1 MKQIKKIF
9 LLVFCLIFL
18 LTVSSCGS
26 TTGSFEANTVGSPNK
41 TEQIDTVSQEEA
53 EAIVEDLPEYSGE
66 PYAIVADNEPDF
78 SDAEFQTEAYEEY
91 SELDELGRCGTA
103 KANIGEELMPTKDR
117 ESISEVK
124 PSGWI
129 NKEYDEVDGG
139 YLYNRCHLIG
149 FQLTAE
155 NANEENLITGTR
167 YMNTEGML
175 PFENMVADYIRET
188 DNHVL
193 YEVTPVFE
201 DDNLVASGVLMEA
214 ESVEDDGAGI
224 SFYVY
229 VYNVQPGIEIDYATG
244 ESCEAEDS
252 KPELGSEKGQAAEET
267 YVLNTNTMKF
277 HEPDCSSVGDIK
289 KSNLSEYSG
298 TRENV
303 IRMGY
308 DPCGRCRP

>member
-9 LLVFCLIFL
+9 LPVFCLILL

-26 TTGSFEANTVGSPNK
+26 TTGSFEANTDGSSNK

-66 PYAIVADNEPDF
+66 PYAVVADNEPDF

-229 VYNVQPGIEIDYATG
+229 VYNVQPGIEIDYVTG
-244 ESCEAEDS
+244 ESREAEDS
-252 KPELGSEKGQAAEET
+252 KTDVGSEKSQAAEET

-277 HEPDCSSVGDIK
+277 HEPDCASVGDIK

>member
-9 LLVFCLIFL
+9 LPVFCLIFL

-129 NKEYDEVDGG
+129 NKEYEEVDGG

-289 KSNLSEYSG
+289 KSNRSEYSG

>member
-9 LLVFCLIFL
+9 LPVFCLIFL

>member
-9 LLVFCLIFL
+9 LPVFCLIFL

-26 TTGSFEANTVGSPNK
+26 TTGSFEANTVGSSNK